1 MLYLQTKSGKFYFSD
16 AFAGKDFK
24 ERMNMEIKVERRA
37 VLKEKPAKGTPLGF
51 GSIFT
56 DHMFIMNYDDG
67 EGWHD
72 PRIVPYGPVELDPAA
87 MCLHYGQEVFEG
99 MKAYRAD
106 DGRVLLFRPDRN
118 MARLN
123 SSNDRLCIPPIDEA
137 FAVEAIK
144 KLVEIEKDWI
154 PEEKDSS
161 LYIRPFIFAVD
172 PKLGVHPA
180 HHLLFMVIV
189 SPVGAYY
196 PQGIDPVNIYVEN
209 EYVRAVR
216 GGMGYVKTAGNY
228 AASLKAQAEAEKIN
242 YTQVLW
248 LDGVERKYIEEVGTM
263 NVFFKIDGEIITP
276 SLDGSTL
283 PGVTRMSSIELL
295 RSWGLK
301 VTERKLSI
309 DEVVA
314 AAKSGKLEEAF
325 GTGTAAVI
333 SPIGELRYGDCNM
346 VINNGKI
353 GEIAQKLYDQLT
365 GIQWGRLPD
374 TFGWTVEVR

>member
-1 MLYLQTKSGKFYFSD
+1 
-16 AFAGKDFK
+16 
-24 ERMNMEIKVERRA
+24 MEIKVELA
-37 VLKEKPAKGTPLGF
+37 KELKAKPAKGQPLGF

-56 DHMFIMNYDDG
+56 DHMFIMNYDEG
-67 EGWHD
+67 EGWHN
-72 PRIVPYGPVELDPAA
+72 PRIVPYGPVSLDPSA

-99 MKAYRAD
+99 LKAYRAD

-123 SSNDRLCIPPIDEA
+123 SSNDRLCIPQIDEE
-137 FAVEAIK
+137 FAIEAVK
-144 KLVEIEKDWI
+144 KLVDIEKDWI

-161 LYIRPFIFAVD
+161 LYIRPFIFATD

-180 HHLLFMVIV
+180 KHLLFMIIL

-196 PQGIDPVNIYVEN
+196 PQGIDPVNIYVEDK
-209 EYVRAVR
+209 YVRAVR

-228 AASLKAQAEAEKIN
+228 AASLKAQADAEKVN

-263 NVFFKIDGEIITP
+263 NVFFKIDGEIVTP
-276 SLDGSTL
+276 DLDGATL
-283 PGVTRMSSIELL
+283 PGVTRMSAIELM
-295 RSWGLK
+295 RSWGLT

-309 DEVVA
+309 DEVSE
-314 AAKSGKLEEAF
+314 AAKNGKLEEAF

-333 SPIGELRYGDCNM
+333 SPIGELRYGDYNM
-346 VINNGKI
+346 IINDGKI
-353 GEIAQKLYDQLT
+353 GEVSQKLYDQLT
-365 GIQWGRLPD
+365 GIQWGRIPD
-374 TFGWTVEVR
+374 PFGWSVEVK